1 MLKSFKTPS
10 VKIVYLDEADVIV
23 TSPDRSLSV
32 NTTEDV
38 DDADKARS
46 RSIWG
51 DDWFPSFTLFF
62 ASPIC
67 QICVNFGW
75 KTLETFD
82 FRAFPFAIPQIHR
95 NFAPQKQRILVPEA
109 DQRNYLII

>member
-32 NTTEDV
+32 NTSEDV

-51 DDWFPSFTLFF
+51 DD
-62 ASPIC
+62 
-67 QICVNFGW
+67 
-75 KTLETFD
+75 
-82 FRAFPFAIPQIHR
+82 
-95 NFAPQKQRILVPEA
+95 
-109 DQRNYLII
+109 